1 MFKKVK
7 KGIKYF
13 FSQKKEKDECFNMLN
28 ILNYSV

>member
-7 KGIKYF
+7 KKGLNIF
-13 FSQKKEKDECFNMLN
+13 LQKKEKDECFNMLN